1 MRNFA
6 IDDYNLLGVRRVLT
20 YPAYNFVNRVLRNEA
35 DERSIPLRLYE
46 FKLGVDF
53 STAVLVTASELLV
66 SCTMIIQ
73 LRFID
78 YSK

>member
-1 MRNFA
+1 MSAPFRS
-6 IDDYNLLGVRRVLT
+6 DYMNLS
-20 YPAYNFVNRVLRNEA
+20 FVWIL
-35 DERSIPLRLYE
+35 
-46 FKLGVDF
+46 
-53 STAVLVTASELLV
+53 STGVLVTVSELLV